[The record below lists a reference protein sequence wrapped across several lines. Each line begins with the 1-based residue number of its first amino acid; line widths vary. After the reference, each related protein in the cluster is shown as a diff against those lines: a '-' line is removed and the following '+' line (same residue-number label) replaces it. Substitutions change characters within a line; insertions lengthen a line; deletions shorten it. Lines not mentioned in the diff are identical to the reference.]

1 MVHLMRTIDRA
12 LGYAFVANNV
22 DDTSA
27 SATISP
33 STGMPRDKVDNKNAL
48 FSSAAS
54 IFPDAPKIQDIQ
66 ERWVDYRD
74 EYDEWETGEWRKEGM
89 TIGTKKYPVGAKR
102 E

>member
-12 LGYAFVANNV
+12 VGYAYVATV
-22 DDTSA
+22 DEM

-33 STGMPRDKVDNKNAL
+33 TGAPRTKVDNRNAL

-54 IFPDAPKIQDIQ
+54 AFPNTPKVQDIQ

-74 EYDEWETGEWRKEGM
+74 EYDEWETGEWRREGAA
-89 TIGTKKYPVGAKR
+89 TSIRKPPVEAKKG
-102 E
+102 